1 MKVLIINGSYHRQG
15 MTQKLVEAFKSG
27 LLKANP
33 QAQVKVINLIDTR
46 VEFCTGTSVCSK
58 ADGKP
63 IGECVLKDGVSDI
76 LKEML
81 DCDRLVFATPIY
93 WLSHTALMQRFLER
107 CLPLLAYGSMGPKP
121 RNPVRK
127 GKKGL
132 VIVSTG
138 APYPFNVLMGFT
150 RHAVSILSRTLGI
163 AGCSQVAAMKA
174 GNMELDKR
182 SEERFLKQAF
192 EMGVKLGVKEDL

>member
-1 MKVLIINGSYHRQG
+1 MKVLIINGTYHRQG
-15 MTQKLVEAFKSG
+15 MTHKLVESFTNG

-33 QAQVKVINLIDTR
+33 QVQVKVINLLDTR
-46 VEFCTGTSVCSK
+46 VEFCTGTSVCGQ

-63 IGECVLKDGVSDI
+63 IGECVIKDGVSEI

-81 DCDRLVFATPIY
+81 DCDRLLLATPIY
-93 WLSHTALMQRFLER
+93 WLSYTALMQRFMER

-127 GKKGL
+127 NKKGL

-138 APYPFNVLMGFT
+138 APYPFNMLMGFT
-150 RHAVSILSRTLGI
+150 RHAVKMLSMTAKISGCAEI
-163 AGCSQVAAMKA
+163 AVLRA
-174 GNMELDKR
+174 GGMERDPK
-182 SEERFLKQAF
+182 SEERFLKQAS
-192 EMGVKLGVKEDL
+192 EMGIKAGFIV